1 MQKTVH
7 PFSLQQFLWGWLCR
21 WFCCWFS
28 PMLFICWSTWNLL
41 TGTTNAKLLLPIL
54 HKWKTVTWG
63 MRKSHWEVVEM
74 NRMNLEASS
83 FVKSISSS
91 VHLSQWN
98 SESGIFFST
107 GLVLCSLCK
116 FFTNERKIGS
126 RLFIQFIL
134 LLIDS
139 HLKVSFENRTRKKDS
154 SVSNRYNV
162 IGVYSCS
169 TKPKCISLQ
178 PAYQVL
184 KRRITNGFFFLKL
197 NKETKIKK
205 KIIIS
210 WLILTESESFP
221 GFVIASTVLLCI
233 PTK

>member
-1 MQKTVH
+1 MCICLSETV
-7 PFSLQQFLWGWLCR
+7 
-21 WFCCWFS
+21 
-28 PMLFICWSTWNLL
+28 
-41 TGTTNAKLLLPIL
+41 K
-54 HKWKTVTWG
+54 
-63 MRKSHWEVVEM
+63 VV
-74 NRMNLEASS
+74 
-83 FVKSISSS
+83 F
-91 VHLSQWN
+91 
-98 SESGIFFST
+98 FFST

-116 FFTNERKIGS
+116 FFTDERKIGS